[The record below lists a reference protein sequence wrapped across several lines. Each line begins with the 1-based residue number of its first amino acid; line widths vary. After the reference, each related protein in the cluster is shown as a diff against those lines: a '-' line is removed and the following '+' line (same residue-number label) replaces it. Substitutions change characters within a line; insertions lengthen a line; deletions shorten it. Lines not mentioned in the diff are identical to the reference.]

1 MARASSARAHHKYLT
16 KDNINYEK
24 RPLHAAAEAGFTE
37 MAKLLLEC
45 GAEIDALTNVNN
57 TALQLGK
64 FGCRNSSSQ
73 KEIKLY
79 SYSQN

>member
-1 MARASSARAHHKYLT
+1 
-16 KDNINYEK
+16 
-24 RPLHAAAEAGFTE
+24 

-64 FGCRNSSSQ
+64 CDFGYFRLEELNQ
-73 KEIKLY
+73 LNNKELAKILLEWGAKIDALTNVKNTAL
-79 SYSQN
+79 QLGKWGC

>member
-1 MARASSARAHHKYLT
+1 
-16 KDNINYEK
+16 
-24 RPLHAAAEAGFTE
+24 

-64 FGCRNSSSQ
+64 MDFGNSRL
-73 KEIKLY
+73 KELNYTYK
-79 SYSQN
+79 S

>member
-1 MARASSARAHHKYLT
+1 
-16 KDNINYEK
+16 
-24 RPLHAAAEAGFTE
+24 

-64 FGCRNSSSQ
+64 MDFGNSRLEELNYAYKS
-73 KEIKLY
+73 
-79 SYSQN
+79 